1 MNFFAHLAL
10 AEQSAQSRYGNLLGD
25 FCHGIQ
31 LQTLPPAIHAA
42 VLRHRAVDRFTD
54 SAAEIS
60 QAKALFSRERRR
72 FAPVII
78 DVLFD
83 HFLLKHWASLDPR
96 DLSQLCQQI
105 YQQLWQQCAD
115 MPPAMAATVSSLV
128 REDWFASYQ
137 QLDNI
142 GFALD
147 KIANRIRFHHSFAGA
162 ISEIRLHRT
171 ELEALFLQFYPRL
184 QHYVAQLGP
193 ELDALPTR
201 ADAH

>member
-25 FCHGIQ
+25 FCHGIE

-60 QAKALFSRERRR
+60 QAKALFSPERRR

-83 HFLLKHWASLDPR
+83 HFLLRHWASLDPR

-105 YQQLWQQCAD
+105 YQQLWQQRAD

-147 KIANRIRFHHSFAGA
+147 KIANRIRFQNSFAGS

-184 QHYVAQLGP
+184 QNYVTQLGP
-193 ELDALPTR
+193 ELDALPTKP
-201 ADAH
+201 DTH